1 MGASSFGST
10 VGGIVMFGVASI
22 CFCFLAVSSALDFSM
37 SFRTCSSNELGTE
50 LGRQQLQQEF
60 GATTPKVVLEKSQG
74 WRFFY
79 NAHVLHQVDSPEK
92 SITPRQ
98 INR

>member
-60 GATTPKVVLEKSQG
+60 GATTPKVALEKSQG
-74 WRFFY
+74 DDLSATHMYYTRSI
-79 NAHVLHQVDSPEK
+79 AQKKVLRLGK
-92 SITPRQ
+92 
-98 INR
+98 